1 MVDVMRERFDE
12 QLTELGN
19 ELIEMGACCEEA
31 IAAAEKLIDKYDE
44 KLAQTAMELEIKIDS
59 MERSIETLCTDM
71 LIRQQPVAGDFKLI
85 SAAIHMIS
93 DMERIGD
100 MARDISDI
108 SKLFPH
114 GVIKSVNIS
123 EMASAARKMVTE
135 SVDSFVR
142 RDSEL
147 AEKVIA
153 SDDTVDELFCK
164 VQNEVIDAITA
175 DKSSGEACI
184 DLIMIAK
191 YFERIGDHASNI
203 AERVIQAVE

>member
-1 MVDVMRERFDE
+1 MRERFDE
-12 QLTELGN
+12 QLTELGK
-19 ELIEMGACCEEA
+19 ELIEMGSCCENA

-147 AEKVIA
+147 AGKVIA
-153 SDDTVDELFCK
+153 SDDTVDELFCR

>member
-1 MVDVMRERFDE
+1 
-12 QLTELGN
+12 
-19 ELIEMGACCEEA
+19 MGACCEEA

-108 SKLFPH
+108 SKLFPR

-147 AEKVIA
+147 AGKVIA